1 MKRFSIG
8 WAVLIAL
15 LLAVLVST
23 LVSERAA
30 RAPESGEEPTYA
42 LQAASLAWD
51 FDLAYDEQD
60 YRRFVEQ
67 WGVRPPGIDLE
78 SRDGGRTQ
86 VYGRP
91 FFHALVAAPFVR
103 VMPDRG
109 MRFANA
115 LLLAVAAL
123 LTARTLALRFGS
135 PAPLWVAVFVFASV
149 MFAYVFLAT
158 ADLFLVAVT
167 AAGFALVYSEQTEP
181 AMPQVYQ
188 GSAGWSW
195 GVFGRWAGIGL
206 LLAIPGAYRPPYL
219 LLLVPAAL
227 AVREILVRTRL
238 SAWAGLALGA
248 GGSLLLASMVHTAA
262 GGDPLWSLASLKP
275 EPDPGL
281 LVWNAV
287 YLLIGRSVGILPY
300 FLPVLLA
307 LAAYRKGEGR
317 GALLACAALASV
329 AFLLLRP
336 YDFAGIADTP
346 GNRLFLPLYAAL
358 WFLPA
363 RPRRLS
369 WALVAAVAAVPF
381 LAPVWLGTRSPEVLA
396 RVVERL
402 PYETTQRDLPGDWV
416 SESGI
421 RIKPTTRN
429 VWQAEQGSG
438 FRVAGDVPGS
448 LVVASEDP
456 LKGLVLDFDRNSPT
470 LLKANGAELR
480 PTLLRADGSVSF
492 EIPLGSA
499 RAHPMWWTGR
509 TWHVYPVSFSLP
521 DAPARPLGFRVHPA
535 RDLIQKRP

>member
-1 MKRFSIG
+1 MKRFSFG

-15 LLAVLVST
+15 LLAVVVST
-23 LVSERAA
+23 LVSDRGA
-30 RAPESGEEPTYA
+30 RAPEIGEEPTYA

-86 VYGRP
+86 VFGRP

-103 VMPDRG
+103 AMPYRG
-109 MRFANA
+109 LRFANA

-135 PAPLWVAVFVFASV
+135 PAPLWVAAFVFASV
-149 MFAYVFLAT
+149 AFAYVFLAT

-167 AAGFALVYSEQTEP
+167 AAGFALVYSEQREP

-188 GSAGWSW
+188 GSAGWSSA
-195 GVFGRWAGIGL
+195 VFGRWLAIGL
-206 LLAIPGAYRPPYL
+206 LLAIPGAYRLPYL

-248 GGSLLLASMVHTAA
+248 VGSLLLASMVHTSA

-281 LVWNAV
+281 LLRNTL
-287 YLLIGRSVGILPY
+287 YLLAGRSVGILPY

-336 YDFAGIADTP
+336 FDFAGTAEVP

-363 RPRRLS
+363 RPLRPG
-369 WALVAAVAAVPF
+369 WAIVAAVAAVPF
-381 LAPVWLGTRSPEVLA
+381 LAPLWLGARAPEVLS

-402 PYETTQRDLPGDWV
+402 PYETTQRDLPGEWID
-416 SESGI
+416 ESGI
-421 RIKPTTRN
+421 RIKPTSRS
-429 VWQAEQGSG
+429 VWRAEQGSG
-438 FRVAGDVPGS
+438 FRVAGDVAGG
-448 LVVASEDP
+448 LVVASPDP
-456 LKGLVLDFDRNSPT
+456 LKGLVLDFDRSSPS
-470 LLKANGAELR
+470 LLKANGEELR
-480 PTLLRADGSVSF
+480 PTILRADGSVSF
-492 EIPLGSA
+492 EIPLGST
-499 RAHPMWWTGR
+499 RTHPMWWTGQPF
-509 TWHVYPVSFSLP
+509 HVYPVSFSLP
-521 DAPARPLGFRVHPA
+521 NAPAKPIGFRIRPA
-535 RDLIQKRP
+535 RDLIQRSP